1 MTDSLPYIYIVS
13 LHVAAPLSLVIAAIA
28 WRQRTEWAITS
39 LPPLLTI
46 GLAWAAVLLLGAWAP
61 DARSAHFWIYQAR
74 MAVIAFAPATM
85 LVAILEITGRRALVR
100 PVVLAALF
108 AVPVASQVFLFTD
121 ARFWFL
127 EPAEVRRVAGFWTL
141 NRYTRGPWMSVYI
154 AYAYA
159 CSLVSLALITLEIG
173 RNRRIFRRRAGI
185 LVAGLLISSLSA
197 IPNLHGLLPPPHFDW
212 TVLGLCAHCVLW
224 TWALGRNPSTFDF
237 MPVARDAVLELID
250 DAILAI
256 DHRSRVIDANRAA
269 RQLFAHLGELTGTP
283 LARVVGRD
291 GAPLAPQLPVAE
303 APREVR
309 LDGRVYEARSKHLQP
324 LPGHRAG
331 TVIVLHDIS
340 THKQLVDDLDSFARA
355 VAHDLRNPI
364 GVIVGY
370 AEMAADEPEAS
381 PLAREAYAT
390 VVDRAREMAE
400 RIDALLLLARVGG
413 GAPVELETVD
423 MGDALRRGLADVAPL
438 LNAAGAAVEV
448 AGPLPP
454 ARGYAPWIVA
464 VLTNYL
470 SNAIKYGGSPP
481 QVAVGAEDAGG
492 FVRYWVRDNG
502 AGMTPPQ
509 QAAIFREFAR
519 LGDAGVAG
527 HGLGLSIVRRIV
539 DRLGGQVGVRSR
551 PGGGSTF
558 WFTLPRAAA

>member
-1 MTDSLPYIYIVS
+1 MSDLLPYLYIIS
-13 LHVAAPLSLVIAAIA
+13 LHVAAPLSVVLAAIA
-28 WRQRTEWAITS
+28 WRQRREWAVPA
-39 LPPLLTI
+39 LPPLLTL
-46 GLAWAAVLLLGAWAP
+46 GCAWTATLLLGAWAP
-61 DARSAHFWIYQAR
+61 DAERAHFWIYQAR
-74 MAVIAFAPATM
+74 MAVIAFGPATVL
-85 LVAILEITGRRALVR
+85 LVVLEITGRSDRLR
-100 PVVLAALF
+100 GPWLAALF
-108 AVPVASQVFLFTD
+108 AVPVATQFILFSD
-121 ARFWFL
+121 AAVWFM

-141 NRYTRGPWMSVYI
+141 SRYTRGPWMGVHLI
-154 AYAYA
+154 YAYT
-159 CSLVSLALITLEIG
+159 CSLLALALITLEIG
-173 RNRRIFRRRAGI
+173 RNRALFRRRAVI
-185 LVAGLLISSLSA
+185 LVAGLLIASLSA
-197 IPNLHGLLPPPHFDW
+197 VPNLHGLLPPPHFDW
-212 TVLGLCAHCVLW
+212 TVLGLCAQSVLW
-224 TWALGRNPSTFDF
+224 TWALARNPSTFDF
-237 MPVARDAVLELID
+237 MPIARDAVLELID
-250 DAILAI
+250 DAILAV
-256 DHRSRVIDANRAA
+256 DHRRRVIDANRAA
-269 RQLFAHLGELTGTP
+269 RQLFAHVGDLTGTP

-291 GAPLAPQLPVAE
+291 GTPLTRQLTLAETPQ
-303 APREVR
+303 EVS

-324 LPGHRAG
+324 LPGHKAG
-331 TVIVLHDIS
+331 RVIVLHDIT

-370 AEMAADEPEAS
+370 AEMAADEAGAS

-413 GAPVELETVD
+413 GAAVDLETVD

-438 LNAAGAAVEV
+438 VDASGAAVEV

-464 VLTNYL
+464 VLANYL
-470 SNAIKYGGSPP
+470 SNAVKYGGKPP
-481 QVAVGAEDAGG
+481 RVAVGADDAGA

-539 DRLGGQVGVRSR
+539 DRLGGQVGVRSS

-558 WFTLPRAAA
+558 WFTLPRAAG